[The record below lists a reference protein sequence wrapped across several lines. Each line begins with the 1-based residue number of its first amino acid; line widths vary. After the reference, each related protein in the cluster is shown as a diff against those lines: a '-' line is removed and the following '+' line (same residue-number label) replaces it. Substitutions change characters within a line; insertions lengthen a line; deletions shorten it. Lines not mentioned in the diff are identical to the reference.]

1 MEGCT
6 KETGCTKK
14 QDAQKKQGTQKKQDF
29 LSMERPP
36 TTLQPLSAVP
46 SPLDPFFNSASSGR
60 GLFQPGLRTSSRAAG
75 VLFLLERLD
84 FFLLL
89 FFLLLL
95 PWRVAPV
102 SNLPWFGTSEG
113 TRHGLHAQEGST
125 ILTLFCP
132 NLEPN
137 FYYGRCLFLT
147 LFTSNSY
154 RNITFY
160 TSLDS
165 S

>member
-1 MEGCT
+1 MERCT

-46 SPLDPFFNSASSGR
+46 SPLDPFFSS
-60 GLFQPGLRTSSRAAG
+60 TSSRAAD